1 MSDPYRSM
9 NPMVLVR
16 CCIGGM
22 LMGLANLV
30 PGISGGTML
39 LATGVY
45 RRFVDA
51 VARITTFRW
60 SVGPIATLA
69 LIVCGAGGAIL
80 VGAGPTRDLVHQ
92 HRWIMFSLF
101 LGLTLGGVPLLWR
114 LLQPIRVPGTIGF
127 VAGVLAMVGL
137 AVLQW
142 SGAALSGDESNWF
155 MLALAGLVAG
165 AAMVLPGLSGSYV
178 LLILGQYL
186 IILGAIEDM
195 KAALSGDGAIGS
207 ALSIIIPVGI
217 GAVVGVVAISNG
229 VKWCLEHARQATLGT
244 LMGLLVG
251 AVLGLWP
258 FAQPRPPAVGETIR
272 GRVVTEAMLEDGSI
286 KPHHWP
292 TEHFTPPIGQIA
304 SAIGLVVVGFAASV
318 GIGMIGGQEDEDL
331 SELEGNMDP
340 EA

>member
-1 MSDPYRSM
+1 MTDPRLPM

-60 SVGPIATLA
+60 STGPITTLA
-69 LIVCGAGGAIL
+69 LIVFGAVAAIL
-80 VGAGPTRDLVHQ
+80 FGAGPTRDLVHH
-92 HRWIMFSLF
+92 HRWVMFSLF

-114 LLQPIRVPGTIGF
+114 LLQPIRLAGTIGF
-127 VAGVLAMVGL
+127 VVGVLAMVGL
-137 AVLQW
+137 AILQW
-142 SGAALSGDESNWF
+142 SGVALSGSESNWL

-186 IILGAIEDM
+186 IILGAIEDT
-195 KAALSGDGAIGS
+195 KSALSGDGALGP
-207 ALSIIIPVGI
+207 ALNIIIPVGV
-217 GAVVGVVAISNG
+217 GAVIGVVGISNG
-229 VKWCLEHARQATLGT
+229 VKWCLEHARQATLGV

-258 FAQPRPPAVGETIR
+258 FEQPREPTVGETIR
-272 GRVVTEAMLEDGSI
+272 GRVITETMLEDGSI

-292 TEHFTPPIGQIA
+292 TEHFAPPMRQIA
-304 SAIGLVVVGFAASV
+304 SAIGLVLVGFAASV

-331 SELEGNMDP
+331 DATDGEG
-340 EA
+340 AVG